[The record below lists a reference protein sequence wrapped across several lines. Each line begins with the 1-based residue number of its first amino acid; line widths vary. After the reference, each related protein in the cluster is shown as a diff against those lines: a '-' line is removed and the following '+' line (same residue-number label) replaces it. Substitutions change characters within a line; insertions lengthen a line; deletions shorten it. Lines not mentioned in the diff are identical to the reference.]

1 MPFMYLYIMA
11 FCFRLFFVVGMN
23 KILYIIDGNRISI
36 WCIATLVKNTMFLK
50 QFFEIL
56 SLGRKYFGFFRIT
69 FN

>member
-1 MPFMYLYIMA
+1 MA

-36 WCIATLVKNTMFLK
+36 WCITTPVKNTMFLK
-50 QFFEIL
+50 QFFELFLWEKII
-56 SLGRKYFGFFRIT
+56 RFFRIT

>member
-36 WCIATLVKNTMFLK
+36 WCIATPVKNTMFLK
-50 QFFEIL
+50 QFFESFLWEEII
-56 SLGRKYFGFFRIT
+56 RFFRIT